1 MATYLVSYDLD
12 KPGAEYDKLE
22 EWLRNSDAQQV
33 LNSLWILK
41 SSEIEANLERI
52 VMGLIV
58 ESTDSILVLRVT
70 PGFAFWNRLNI
81 SDADFKHHFLN
92 P

>member
-1 MATYLVSYDLD
+1 MATYVVSYDLG
-12 KPGAEYDKLE
+12 KVGAQNYGKLE

-41 SSEIEANLERI
+41 TSEIEANLERL
-52 VMGLIV
+52 VLDRLVGPA
-58 ESTDSILVLRVT
+58 ESVLVLRIA

-81 SDADFKHHFLN
+81 SDTDFKYFLN
-92 P
+92 Q

>member
-12 KPGAEYDKLE
+12 KPGAQNYDKLE

-41 SSEIEANLERI
+41 SSEIEANLERLVLEHLVGPADSVI
-52 VMGLIV
+52 VLRIMPGFGFWNHLIV
-58 ESTDSILVLRVT
+58 PD
-70 PGFAFWNRLNI
+70 G
-81 SDADFKHHFLN
+81 DFRYFFN
-92 P
+92 S